1 MVRLLG
7 FLFTVILV
15 FPQACKGDDGC
26 TWEVF
31 KGRFVSPDGRVIDR
45 VNENLS
51 HSEGQGLAMLLATRH
66 NDPGT
71 FDIVWRWTRNN
82 IQVRKS
88 DALFAWGWGERS
100 PGEWGPIDLNNATDG
115 DTLIALAL
123 FEGAVCWKKDEY
135 RRYALEIIKSI
146 QQHLVV
152 ERSGRLFLLPGYYGF
167 VKDNGLILNPSYI
180 ISPAYTIF
188 AKYHKPEF
196 WRKLRTDSMD
206 ILSKCAFTRLELPA
220 DWVYWG
226 PEGPSVYTDKNQ
238 VFGFEAIRV
247 LLYLAW
253 DHNIK
258 ALSKIGKMLDL
269 VDGLGFI
276 PRNVNLALNTVSLDE
291 APAGFYAV
299 FARVAAEIGEKD
311 KSRAFWKKAL
321 ERLTLEKNNYYSYV
335 LCLLSKIDLK
345 P

>member
-1 MVRLLG
+1 MARFLG
-7 FLFTVILV
+7 FLLALILV
-15 FPQACKGDDGC
+15 FPQASKGNEGC
-26 TWEVF
+26 SWDVF
-31 KGRFVSPDGRVIDR
+31 KGRFVSHDGRVIDR
-45 VNENLS
+45 MRENLS
-51 HSEGQGLAMLLATRH
+51 HSEGQGFAMLLATRH
-66 NDPGT
+66 NDPAT
-71 FDIVWRWTRNN
+71 FDLVWKWTRTN

-88 DALFAWGWGERS
+88 DALFAWSWGERS
-100 PGEWGPIDLNNATDG
+100 PGRWGPIDLNNATDG
-115 DTLIALAL
+115 DTLIAVAL
-123 FEGAVCWKKDEY
+123 FEGAACWKQDEY
-135 RRYALEIIKSI
+135 RVYALEIIKSI
-146 QQHLVV
+146 QEHLVV

-167 VKDNGLILNPSYI
+167 VKNNGLILNPSYM

-188 AKYHKPEF
+188 AEYHEPGF
-196 WRKLRTDSMD
+196 WRKLRTDSLD
-206 ILSKCAFTRLELPA
+206 ILSKCMFSRLKLPA
-220 DWVYWG
+220 DWVFWG
-226 PEGPSVYTDKNQ
+226 REGPSVYADKNE

-258 ALSKIGKMLDL
+258 ALSKTSKMLDI
-269 VDGLGFI
+269 VDGLGYI
-276 PRNVNLALNTVSLDE
+276 PCNVNLARNTVSLDE

-321 ERLTLEKNNYYSYV
+321 ERLALEKEDYYSHV